1 MKVYLDHN
9 ATTPVLPEVAAAMA
23 AALGERFGNPSSL
36 HAWGREARAAVE
48 AARTATA
55 TALGVADKDAVVFV
69 SGGTEADNLA
79 VKGAACAAAARG
91 RHIVTSAVEHHA
103 VLHACVHL
111 EREGFEVTYLPVDRD
126 GMLEPEDVARAIRK
140 DTILVSLILANNET
154 GVLFPIPRIARLCRE
169 RGVPLHTDAVQ
180 AFGRIPVEAGALG
193 ADLISLS
200 AHKLH
205 GPKGIGALYIRRG
218 TRMQALQH
226 GGAHQRSRRAGTE
239 DPVAAIGLA
248 AAVEAAMAVMAEEA
262 KRLAY
267 LRDKLEQGLLSRVPG
282 AVRNGHLTERLPNTT
297 NLAFEGTESESLV
310 LALDLE
316 GIAASTGAACS
327 SGSLEA
333 SHVLR
338 AMGVPESWGA
348 VRFSLGRGT
357 REAEID
363 YVLEV
368 LPPIVERMRR
378 VAGLP

>member
-1 MKVYLDHN
+1 MKVYLDYN

-23 AALGERFGNPSSL
+23 AALGEQFGNPASL
-36 HAWGREARAAVE
+36 HAWGRGARAAVE
-48 AARTATA
+48 AARAATGA
-55 TALGVADKDAVVFV
+55 ALGVADKDAIVFV

-79 VKGAACAAAARG
+79 VKGAAYAAAGRG

-103 VLHACVHL
+103 VLHTCAHL
-111 EREGFEVTYLPVDRD
+111 EGEGFEVTYLPVDRD
-126 GMLEPEDVARAIRK
+126 GMLEPGDVARAIRK

-154 GVLFPIPRIARLCRE
+154 GVLFPIPQIARLCGE

-180 AFGRIPVEAGALG
+180 AFGRIPVEAAALG

-200 AHKLH
+200 AHKAH
-205 GPKGIGALYIRRG
+205 GPKGIGALYVRRG
-218 TRMQALQH
+218 TRMVALQH

-248 AAVEAAMAVMAEEA
+248 AAVKAAMAVMAEEA
-262 KRLAY
+262 KRLAD
-267 LRDKLEQGLLSRVPG
+267 LRDKLEQGLLARVPG
-282 AVRNGHLTERLPNTT
+282 AVRNGHPTERLPNTT

-316 GIAASTGAACS
+316 GVAASTGAACS
-327 SGSLEA
+327 SGSLEP

-348 VRFSLGRGT
+348 IRFSLGRGT
-357 REAEID
+357 RDAEID

-378 VAGLP
+378 VAGLA